1 MRVVVQLT
9 GGARVRAAGGQAE
22 GRDGGAGG
30 SGASGREKGV
40 MMRGLGVEVVVRGV
54 RG

>member
-1 MRVVVQLT
+1 MRVVVVQLT
-9 GGARVRAAGGQAE
+9 GGVGAGGGESE
-22 GRDGGAGG
+22 GRDGGAGR

-40 MMRGLGVEVVVRGV
+40 MMRGLGIEVVVVRGV